1 MKMTK
6 KRIASNI
13 SKSTRISVKES
24 EAIVD
29 NFVKIIKSNAA
40 NKIIKVKNFGSFSYK
55 LTPKRMGRNPKTGTP
70 HVIKPYRRFIFKPS
84 LKLKIFLN

>member
-13 SKSTRISVKES
+13 SKSMRINVKES

-29 NFVKIIKSNAA
+29 NFVKIIKLNAA
-40 NKIIKVKNFGSFSYK
+40 KKIIKVKNFGSFSYK

-70 HVIKPYRRFIFKPS
+70 HVIKSYSRFIFKPS
-84 LKLKIFLN
+84 LKLKVFLN